1 MVMQW
6 LYDIPDW
13 LFALLVV
20 GVAIALSAGG
30 FFAARR
36 WLQSRASPANDVAGS
51 VLATVGIVYGI
62 VLALIAASAWN
73 NYTDAAGATAREAGA
88 LADMFRQFDG
98 YPEPARQ
105 RLRAQVRGYVDA
117 VLSDEWPAVQRQRA
131 SERAA
136 RARDALAREW
146 AGFEPRAERDRVLHE
161 ATGRELTAFLD
172 ARRARLTS
180 GWAGLP
186 GPLWTVVVLG
196 AVLTVCCTYF
206 LIMED
211 ARAHLLMVSALA
223 AMIGLVI
230 FLILAL
236 DHPLWGTQGLRPD
249 AFLRI
254 SPIVRGE

>member
-1 MVMQW
+1 MQW

-13 LFALLVV
+13 LLAPLVV
-20 GVAIALSAGG
+20 ALAVALSAGG
-30 FFAARR
+30 FFAVRP
-36 WLQSRASPANDVAGS
+36 WLQSRASPANDVAGA
-51 VLATVGIVYGI
+51 VLSTVGIVYGI
-62 VLALIAASAWN
+62 LLGLIAVASWN
-73 NYTDAAGATAREAGA
+73 NYTTASDASAREADA
-88 LADMFRQFDG
+88 LVDMFRAFGG
-98 YPEPARQ
+98 YPEAARQ

-131 SERAA
+131 SERAE

-146 AGFEPRAERDRVLHE
+146 ADFAPRAEHDRVLHE
-161 ATGRELTAFLD
+161 ATGRELTVFLD

-180 GWAGLP
+180 GRAGLP

-196 AVLTVCCTYF
+196 AVITICCTYF

-236 DHPLWGTQGLRPD
+236 DHPLWGTQGLPPD
-249 AFLRI
+249 AFLQI
-254 SPIVRGE
+254 SPVVR